1 MKTNIFIVKVQNI
14 LWEIDTTVDDIS
26 IITGLADQTK
36 YWAIET
42 SDKYFPSSW
51 VQLTCNIVMFTEDG
65 SDQEETV

>member
-1 MKTNIFIVKVQNI
+1 MNVLIRTPKIKMKTNIFIVKVQNI

-42 SDKYFPSSW
+42 SDKYFPSS
-51 VQLTCNIVMFTEDG
+51 
-65 SDQEETV
+65 